1 MSQGYVVGKTA
12 FIKINHLFF
21 NCTAFRAYDKSKV
34 PDRGGIFA
42 LMAFSESLH

>member
-21 NCTAFRAYDKSKV
+21 NCTAFWVYDNTPV
-34 PDRGGIFA
+34 PDRGVIFA
-42 LMAFSESLH
+42 LIAFSELLH